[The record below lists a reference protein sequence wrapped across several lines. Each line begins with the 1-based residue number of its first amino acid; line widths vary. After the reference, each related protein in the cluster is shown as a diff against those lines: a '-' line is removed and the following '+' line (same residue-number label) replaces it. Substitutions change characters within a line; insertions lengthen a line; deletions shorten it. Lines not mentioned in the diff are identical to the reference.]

1 MRFSNFHQHTTFS
14 DGKATVEQTVE
25 HAIELGFEAI
35 GISDHSFTPFDT
47 TYCMKKEREEEY
59 LQEIARVK
67 EKYAEKIEVYAGL
80 EADYFSQVDET
91 KYEYLIASVHYL
103 YGNGEYHAIDH
114 TKEQNARYLYEVCG
128 GSKEKY
134 AENYY
139 CAVLDNVKKKRPQMV
154 GHYDVITKFGL
165 FDEFA
170 DGGNKYRSIAVEA
183 LNEVLKI
190 TPVIEVNTGGI
201 ARGFRSMP
209 YPAPFLLKE
218 ILLRGGEVALS
229 SDAHTLSSMNA
240 QFKESAELLS
250 AIGFKYAV
258 RLRGK
263 ELTHV
268 KID

>member
-14 DGKATVEQTVE
+14 DGKATIEETVK

-47 TYCMKKEREEEY
+47 SYCMKKERETDY
-59 LQEIARVK
+59 LNEIHRVK
-67 EKYAEKIEVYAGL
+67 EKYAGQIEIYAGL
-80 EADYFSQVDET
+80 EADYFSET
-91 KYEYLIASVHYL
+91 DNSRFDYLIGSVHYL

-139 CAVLDNVKKKRPQMV
+139 AAVADNVRKKQPKIV
-154 GHYDVITKFGL
+154 GHFDVITKFGL
-165 FDEFA
+165 FDEFTD
-170 DGGNKYRSIAVEA
+170 DGKKYRSIATDA
-183 LNEVLKI
+183 LIEVLGV
-190 TPVIEVNTGGI
+190 TPLIEVNTGAI
-201 ARGFRSMP
+201 SRGFRKSP

-218 ILLRGGEVALS
+218 ILRRGGEVILSSDSHALS
-229 SDAHTLSSMNA
+229 SMDA
-240 QFKESAELLS
+240 QFKESAALLS
-250 AIGFKYAV
+250 SLGFKYVA
-258 RLRGK
+258 RLCGTG
-263 ELTHV
+263 LAHV